1 MKLHRWFFAL
11 AIALAPLST
20 YAADYDILIPSGG
33 ITVDHTPIMLGQ
45 TVKIYVT
52 VNNLGDKDTE
62 GTSIF
67 MDNGANIGMKAFS
80 AKANGRPEDMWQ
92 TWKPSTTGNH
102 TIKVKLVPDESIFDP
117 SPENNE
123 AQITVFVDKDTD
135 GDGVGDSVDPDIDG
149 DSVPNAQDQFPT
161 DPNMSKDTDGDGVDD
176 SVDTDIDND
185 GLYNWEEKT
194 IGTDPTKY
202 DTDGDGYSD
211 KEDAYPLDPKRWKKE
226 VPVTQSPSNNQ
237 AGTASVVTALA
248 TNPAP
253 VSNAVSPATDASLD
267 VKLAG
272 DRVTTTTD
280 SMVPTST
287 VEIIAP
293 TSTQEVTTTEENYL
307 PTTTSQDN
315 TKKND
320 SKEASSGFWN
330 LNTALW
336 GFAIFCGLIAGLFA
350 WLAKRKKE

>member
-11 AIALAPLST
+11 AIALAPLSA
-20 YAADYDILIPSGG
+20 YAADYDIQIPSGG

-45 TVKIYVT
+45 TAKIYVT
-52 VNNLGDKDTE
+52 VNNLGNKDTE

-67 MDNGANIGMKAFS
+67 MDNGTNIGMKAIS
-80 AKANGRPEDMWQ
+80 AKASGRPEEIWQ
-92 TWKPSTTGNH
+92 IWKPTAVGSH
-102 TIKVKLVPDESIFDP
+102 IIKVKLVPDESIFDP

-135 GDGVGDSVDPDIDG
+135 GDGIGDSVDPDIDG
-149 DSVPNAQDQFPT
+149 DGVPNAQDQFPT
-161 DPNMSKDTDGDGVDD
+161 DPKMSKDTDGDGIDD

-185 GLYNWEEKT
+185 GLYNWEERT

-226 VPVTQSPSNNQ
+226 VPVTQTPNNNQ
-237 AGTASVVTALA
+237 AGTASVVTAVA
-248 TNPAP
+248 TNQTPSAD
-253 VSNAVSPATDASLD
+253 SPTTDATKD
-267 VKLAG
+267 MKLAG
-272 DRVTTTTD
+272 DLSAST
-280 SMVPTST
+280 SNLMAPSST
-287 VEIIAP
+287 VEILTP

-315 TKKND
+315 TKKTAT
-320 SKEASSGFWN
+320 KETKDGFWN
-330 LNTALW
+330 LSTGLW
-336 GFAIFCGLIAGLFA
+336 GFAIFCGLIAGLFT
-350 WLAKRKKE
+350 WLAKRKSLGQ